1 MNDLLAHL
9 LLAVSVLV
17 GSALPFVP
25 TGELVSGA
33 AAIASHSEL
42 DVTAIFLIAWVCSV
56 LGDTLMLVQARLV
69 RHRLRSWL
77 ERAPFGERVLQA
89 QQGLTRNAFN
99 AVVTGRLL
107 PGGRTPVIVA
117 LGLSRFSLRR
127 FMLIDTVA
135 CALWAGI
142 YATIGSIGGR
152 IASHPVWAMVIAI
165 AFAVSV
171 GALVQQLRKL
181 WGWWR
186 ARAAAHADT
195 ATAADTA
202 SGDQPAGE
210 KRSDS
215 GAARP
220 VGEER
225 DG

>member
-9 LLAVSVLV
+9 LLAVAVLV

-42 DVTAIFLIAWVCSV
+42 DVAVIFLIAWVCSV
-56 LGDTLMLVQARLV
+56 LGDTLMLVEARLV
-69 RHRLRSWL
+69 RRRLRSWL
-77 ERAPFGERVLQA
+77 DRAPFGERVLQA

-127 FMLIDTVA
+127 FVLIDSVA

-142 YATIGSIGGR
+142 YATIGSLGGR
-152 IASHPVWAMVIAI
+152 IANHPVWAMVIAI

-186 ARAAAHADT
+186 TRAATRAGA
-195 ATAADTA
+195 ATAADPVLRH
-202 SGDQPAGE
+202 QPVREQRA
-210 KRSDS
+210 DA
-215 GAARP
+215 GAARA
-220 VGEER
+220 VGERR